1 MGIGKK
7 ELYMN
12 TKNQKRLTDQGFTLV
27 ELMVAMAISLV
38 VMGAIFLT
46 FKSQQDSY
54 VIQDQITATQQN
66 LRSAMYMLTR
76 DIQMAGYYTNFD
88 GNQYTMDWDD
98 LDGDN
103 EIIRPLIYARNNVNV
118 AGDNIKDNTDV
129 IVIIKASN
137 ILGNF
142 RQLTPGESAT
152 GSNVDATLRNVDN
165 LLAGKCALL
174 VKDNLSRAEF
184 FQVQE
189 DTGAMNLIISLI
201 ENYGENDWIYRA
213 DVIIYYVDDEDDP
226 GDAND
231 NDDPAHPKLRRK
243 NLGSNQGA
251 QVVAENIDNLQFR
264 YLLNSG
270 LPLIDNPSSSGNEPN
285 VRAVEIS
292 LLARTANT
300 NRGYID
306 PNTYSIGDVNYT
318 PNNAYRRKLLCS
330 IIKTRNIGL

>member
-1 MGIGKK
+1 MIDVVNNK
-7 ELYMN
+7 E
-12 TKNQKRLTDQGFTLV
+12 GFTLV

-54 VIQDQITATQQN
+54 VIQTQISAMQQN
-66 LRSAMYMLTR
+66 VRAAMYMLTR

-88 GNQYTMDWDD
+88 ADNYTMDWDD
-98 LDGDN
+98 VDN
-103 EIIRPLIYARNNVNV
+103 DNDPTTGTDIIRPLIYGQNNVNV

-129 IVIIKASN
+129 IVIVKASDVRHA
-137 ILGNF
+137 LAV
-142 RQLTPGESAT
+142 GE
-152 GSNVDATLRNVDN
+152 DATAGIIT
-165 LLAGKCALL
+165 LASRDFDADGNDDLNNTTRKYGLL
-174 VKDNLSRAEF
+174 VKGDLSTAEF
-184 FQVQE
+184 FEV
-189 DTGAMNLIISLI
+189 DSAAGNITPPGGLT
-201 ENYGENDWIYRA
+201 ENYTAGDLICRA
-213 DVIIYYVDDEDDP
+213 DIILYKIDENATNP
-226 GDAND
+226 S
-231 NDDPAHPKLRRK
+231 LRKR
-243 NLGSNQGA
+243 NLGSDNVVNPY

-264 YLLNSG
+264 YLLSDGTWTNDPAAAG
-270 LPLIDNPSSSGNEPN
+270 QIPN

>member
-1 MGIGKK
+1 MTKK
-7 ELYMN
+7 NLN
-12 TKNQKRLTDQGFTLV
+12 NQGFTLV

-88 GNQYTMDWDD
+88 TETYTMDWDD
-98 LDGDN
+98 LGVN
-103 EIIRPLIYARNNVNV
+103 EVIRPLIYARDNI
-118 AGDNIKDNTDV
+118 ADGGGDNIKDNTDL
-129 IVIIKASN
+129 IVIIKASH
-137 ILGNF
+137 ISGNS
-142 RQLTPGESAT
+142 RQLTAGESAS
-152 GSNVDATLRNVDN
+152 GSTVDDSLRDVDN
-165 LLAGKCALL
+165 LVTGKCALL
-174 VKDNLSRAEF
+174 VKENLSRAEF

-189 DTGAMNLIISLI
+189 DTGVMNLTISLV

-226 GDAND
+226 GDPND
-231 NDDPAHPKLRRK
+231 NDDPEHPKLRRK

-251 QVVAENIDNLQFR
+251 QVVAENIDNLQFQ
-264 YLLNSG
+264 YLLSDGTWTN
-270 LPLIDNPSSSGNEPN
+270 NPAGQEPN

-292 LLARTANT
+292 LLARTAKT
-300 NRGYID
+300 NRGYAD
-306 PNTYSIGDVNYT
+306 NNTYLMGGANVGPIGD
-318 PNNAYRRKLLCS
+318 AYRRKLLCS
-330 IIKTRNIGL
+330 IVKTRNIGL

>member
-1 MGIGKK
+1 MTKK
-7 ELYMN
+7 NLN
-12 TKNQKRLTDQGFTLV
+12 KQGFTLV
-27 ELMVAMAISLV
+27 ELMVALAISLV

-54 VIQDQITATQQN
+54 VIQDQITAMQQN
-66 LRSAMYMLTR
+66 LRSAMYMLTK

-103 EIIRPLIYARNNVNV
+103 EIIRPLIYARNNLNV

-129 IVIIKASN
+129 IVIVKASSKTRP
-137 ILGNF
+137 LAG
-142 RQLTPGESAT
+142 TESAT
-152 GSNVDATLRNVDN
+152 GSNVDASLRDVDTLV
-165 LLAGKCALL
+165 AGKCALL
-174 VKDNLSRAEF
+174 VKENLSRAEF

-189 DTGAMNLIISLI
+189 DAGPMNLTISLV
-201 ENYGENDWIYRA
+201 ENYVEYDLIYRA

-264 YLLNSG
+264 YLLSDGTWTN
-270 LPLIDNPSSSGNEPN
+270 NPAGQEPN
-285 VRAVEIS
+285 VRAVEVS
-292 LLARTANT
+292 LLARTANI
-300 NRGYID
+300 NRGYTD
-306 PNTYSIGDVNYT
+306 TNSYNIGDN
-318 PNNAYRRKLLCS
+318 PNPNPNDNYRRKLLS
-330 IIKTRNIGL
+330 SKVKTRNIGL

>member
-1 MGIGKK
+1 
-7 ELYMN
+7 
-12 TKNQKRLTDQGFTLV
+12 
-27 ELMVAMAISLV
+27 MVAMAISLV

-54 VIQDQITATQQN
+54 LIQDQITAMQQN

-103 EIIRPLIYARNNVNV
+103 EVIRPLIYARNNI
-118 AGDNIKDNTDV
+118 ADGGDNIKDNTDV

-137 ILGNF
+137 ISGDS
-142 RQLTPGESAT
+142 RQLTASESAS
-152 GSNVDATLRNVDN
+152 GSTVDASLRDVDN
-165 LLAGKCALL
+165 LVTGKCALL
-174 VKDNLSRAEF
+174 VKENLSRAEF

-189 DTGAMNLIISLI
+189 DSGDMNLTISLV
-201 ENYGENDWIYRA
+201 ENYGLNDSIYRA

-226 GDAND
+226 GDPND

-251 QVVAENIDNLQFR
+251 QVVAENIDNLQFQ
-264 YLLNSG
+264 YLLNDG
-270 LPLIDNPSSSGNEPN
+270 TWVNNPTTLQLTY

-292 LLARTANT
+292 LLARTAHT
-300 NRGYID
+300 NRGYTI
-306 PNTYSIGDVNYT
+306 PIGWEEQML
-318 PNNAYRRKLLCS
+318 AL
-330 IIKTRNIGL
+330 